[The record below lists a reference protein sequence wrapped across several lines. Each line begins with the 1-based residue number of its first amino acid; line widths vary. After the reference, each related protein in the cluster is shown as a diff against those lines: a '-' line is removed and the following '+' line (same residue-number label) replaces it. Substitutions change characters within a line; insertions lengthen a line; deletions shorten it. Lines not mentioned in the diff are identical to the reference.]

1 MKSYFGPLGQLT
13 LARFREQRRQPEVL
27 FWVFAFP
34 LLLAVALGLAFRNR
48 PPDVVHVAVEAGPGA
63 DSLAAR
69 LGRARGFDV
78 SVLPAEDAND
88 ALRTGAVAVVVEPG
102 DSLVYRYDPTRSES
116 RLARLATN
124 DALQRS
130 FGRRDPIAAV
140 DRTVTE
146 RGSRYID
153 FLIPGLLGLNLMG
166 TGMWGVGYAVVDARR
181 RKLMKRLLASPIRR
195 SQYLLSFIAARL
207 VLLTPEVVVL
217 VGFGALAFGVP
228 VRGSIATLAFLSV
241 LGAMTFAGL
250 GLLTASRVQTV
261 EAVSGLMNLVMLPM
275 WVLSGVFFSSANFPA
290 VMQPFIRALPLTALN
305 DALRAVMLDGASMAA
320 VWQPIAICAVWG
332 SVSFG
337 LALKMFRWR

>member
-1 MKSYFGPLGQLT
+1 MRSYFGPLWQLT
-13 LARFREQRRQPEVL
+13 LSRFREQLRQPEVL

-48 PPDVVHVAVEAGPGA
+48 PPDVVRVAIEAGPGA

-69 LGRARGFDV
+69 LRRAHGFDV
-78 SVLPAEDAND
+78 SVLSPQRASDE
-88 ALRTGAVAVVVEPG
+88 LRTGAVAVVVEPG
-102 DSLVYRYDPTRSES
+102 DSLVYRYDATRSES
-116 RLARLATN
+116 RLARLAAN

-130 FGRRDPIAAV
+130 MGRRDAVPTV

-166 TGMWGVGYAVVDARR
+166 TGMWGVGYSVVDARR

-207 VLLTPEVVVL
+207 VLLAPEVTLL

-228 VRGSIATLAFLSV
+228 VRGSIVSLAILSV

-261 EAVSGLMNLVMLPM
+261 EAVSGLMNLVMMPM

-290 VMQPFIRALPLTALN
+290 PMQPFIQALPLTALN
-305 DALRAVMLDGASMAA
+305 HALRAVMLDGASLAA
-320 VWQPIAICAVWG
+320 VWAPIAICAAWG
-332 SVSFG
+332 GLSFA
-337 LALKMFRWR
+337 LALKIFRWR